1 MSNIQRK
8 EKYSQVCVWPGTI
21 LPETHIEKF
30 VNHFEENGFRI
41 QHLETLRT
49 SPDRD
54 DWGAPIEG
62 TGGRSDVFFAIHDDD
77 VMKFSIPRLQM
88 GIRWIEDVLD
98 NEARETDYSIYP
110 LRVEEYRT
118 W

>member
-1 MSNIQRK
+1 MNNVKRNK
-8 EKYSQVCVWPGTI
+8 NFNQVCVWPGTL
-21 LPETHIEKF
+21 LPEDQVEQF
-30 VNHFEENGFRI
+30 VRYFSDNGFRE
-41 QHLETLRT
+41 QHLETIKT

-54 DWGAPIEG
+54 DWGASVEG
-62 TGGRSDVFFAIHDDD
+62 TGGRSDVFFAIHDEDII
-77 VMKFSIPRLQM
+77 KFAIHRLQM

-98 NEARETDYSIYP
+98 NEARETDYSVYP